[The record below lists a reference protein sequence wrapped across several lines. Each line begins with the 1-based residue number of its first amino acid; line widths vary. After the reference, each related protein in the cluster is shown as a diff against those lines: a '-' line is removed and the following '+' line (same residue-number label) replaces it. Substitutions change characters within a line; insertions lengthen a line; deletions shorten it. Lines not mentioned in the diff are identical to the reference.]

1 MISVTE
7 YLELPAEIRRKTD
20 LIPKP
25 RGRYRS
31 REVRKKW
38 RSDPEGMLEYLREHH
53 LDSAGKIVKHRKMVN
68 RNAPT
73 VDDLVHAY
81 GSWKNAQ
88 NAAFGAPIHDPFKPE
103 PTPSPMYLITTA
115 LRYNL
120 RNREAWCEARKT
132 DDLVP
137 SIAAVRRQFG
147 TFTRMKLCARMLSI
161 EWGLEAYMKLAK
173 RKGRLLTVREMMSN
187 GINLTE
193 ILSAHGT
200 LADRNWLLRR
210 LMKIAEQR
218 KSVMDEWDF
227 FPRDI
232 AASEA
237 PQNT

>member
-1 MISVTE
+1 
-7 YLELPAEIRRKTD
+7 
-20 LIPKP
+20 
-25 RGRYRS
+25 
-31 REVRKKW
+31 
-38 RSDPEGMLEYLREHH
+38 
-53 LDSAGKIVKHRKMVN
+53 
-68 RNAPT
+68 
-73 VDDLVHAY
+73 
-81 GSWKNAQ
+81 
-88 NAAFGAPIHDPFKPE
+88 
-103 PTPSPMYLITTA
+103 
-115 LRYNL
+115 
-120 RNREAWCEARKT
+120 
-132 DDLVP
+132 
-137 SIAAVRRQFG
+137 
-147 TFTRMKLCARMLSI
+147 MKLCARMLSI